1 MPNRSVSVM
10 YTRANRQRVP
20 IENMVTPHLVNAL
33 KRRARMIFIRNAKAQ
48 TAAFLFDEEPRCY
61 FEADM
66 LATDRIYSQLFAELM
81 KRDID
86 GVERARLKFELD
98 KIHGMF
104 LDNLTEVKILL
115 SIREREVE
123 LLRLNKQAEI
133 LKSEIRDLRKQ
144 KSHIKK
150 SVFIKI
156 T

>member
-1 MPNRSVSVM
+1 MSNKSISIM

-20 IENMVTPHLVNAL
+20 IENMATPHLVNAL

-61 FEADM
+61 FGADM
-66 LATDRIYSQLFAELM
+66 LATDRIYGQLFTELV

-86 GVERARLKFELD
+86 GIERARLKFELD

-104 LDNLTEVKILL
+104 LDNLTEVKVLL

-123 LLRLNKQAEI
+123 LLRLKKQSEM
-133 LKSEIRDLRKQ
+133 LKSEIRDLRK
-144 KSHIKK
+144 KGKK
-150 SVFIKI
+150 A
-156 T
+156 